1 MTEQMAYQQIERLM
15 NECIIHGD
23 YIEKI
28 RELINQNV
36 ERNYELKDNFMY
48 HDEIDSYFYVVRYS
62 NGEYNLFC
70 KGKDAYDRY
79 RRDKDAICIERKTK
93 NLRPTYETLIQ
104 RA

>member
-1 MTEQMAYQQIERLM
+1 MTEQTAYKKIEQLM

-28 RELINQNV
+28 RELIDENI

-62 NGEYNLFC
+62 NGDYNLYC

-79 RRDKDAICIERKTK
+79 SRDMNAIRVERKTK
-93 NLRPTYETLIQ
+93 SLRPTYETLIQ